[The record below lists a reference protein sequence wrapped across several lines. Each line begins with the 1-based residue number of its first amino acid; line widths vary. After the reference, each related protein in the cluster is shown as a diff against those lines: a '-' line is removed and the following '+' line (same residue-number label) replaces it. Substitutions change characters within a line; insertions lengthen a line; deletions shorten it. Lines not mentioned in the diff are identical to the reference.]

1 MSVYGWVLE
10 WGWGTGLGPHLAG
23 VVLMA
28 DGGYCTVLYGCRRTA
43 KKLVATGL
51 FGPTGSDF
59 LINSHRGKV
68 TLGGKKGGKS
78 YDYGYGR

>member
-1 MSVYGWVLE
+1 MFQILLE
-10 WGWGTGLGPHLAG
+10 TAPYRQWIIVTPRASPHLP
-23 VVLMA
+23 
-28 DGGYCTVLYGCRRTA
+28 YGCRRTA

>member
-1 MSVYGWVLE
+1 MNIF
-10 WGWGTGLGPHLAG
+10 
-23 VVLMA
+23 
-28 DGGYCTVLYGCRRTA
+28 LYGCRRTA
-43 KKLVATGL
+43 KKLVLYCTVATGL